1 MKKIKPMKQMRIYNL
16 IIALFCVNALFAQNT
31 TAKIEKVKIDGL
43 HKIVLPTNVRSASN
57 DDLSDFRILDSK
69 GNEVP
74 YFYKNLSDAVTT
86 SDYIEY
92 KIISETRI
100 PKKQTTIIFEN
111 PEKSISSLLLSIA
124 NYDGEKTYNLSGS
137 NDQKQ
142 WYGLSNNNILSD
154 LNAPEDLNIIKTISF
169 PLNNYKFLKIELDD
183 KKSLPISIQRIGND
197 NSQTKFAD
205 LLAVD
210 YANKEI
216 LELKAEKKTKIH
228 ILFDNEQF
236 LNQIRFKIVEP
247 KLYKRLARIYKLES
261 RKVKHKFKTFE
272 NEISNFELSS
282 DSQNTFN
289 LSNIHEKDFYIEI
302 ENQDNQPLKISE
314 INFFQIPVS
323 VISDLKANE
332 NYTIS
337 TGKPD
342 LMAPVYDIENFKNSI
357 SNNLPIATISE
368 IKSVEKATEN
378 ATQKSFWQQPWF
390 MWVCL
395 SLTAVAVLYFASSL
409 VKDLNKK

>member
-1 MKKIKPMKQMRIYNL
+1 MKQMKIYNL
-16 IIALFCVNALFAQNT
+16 IIVLFCTNVIFAQNT
-31 TAKIEKVKIDGL
+31 TAKIEKVKTDGL
-43 HKIVLPTNVRSASN
+43 HKIVLPANVRSASN

-74 YFYKNLSDAVTT
+74 YFYKNANDAVTT
-86 SDYIEY
+86 SDYVEY

-111 PEKSISSLLLSIA
+111 PERSINSLLLSIA

-142 WYGLSNNNILSD
+142 WNGLSNNSLLSD
-154 LNAPEDLNIIKTISF
+154 LNALEDLNVMKTISF

-183 KKSLPISIQRIGND
+183 KKSLPISIQRIGNE
-197 NSQTKFAD
+197 NSQTKYSD
-205 LLAVD
+205 LLSVD

-216 LELKAEKKTKIH
+216 TELKAEKKTKIH
-228 ILFDNEQF
+228 ILFANEQF
-236 LNQIRFKIVEP
+236 LNQIKFEISEP
-247 KLYKRLARIYKLES
+247 KLYKRLVRIYKLEN
-261 RKVKHKFKTFE
+261 RKVKHKFENFE
-272 NEISNFELSS
+272 NEILNFELSS
-282 DSQNTFN
+282 DSQNSFN
-289 LSNIHEKDFYIEI
+289 LLNIREKDFYIEI
-302 ENQDNQPLKISE
+302 ENQDNQPLKIAE
-314 INFFQIPVS
+314 IKFFQIPVS
-323 VISDLKANE
+323 VISDLKSNE

-368 IKSVEKATEN
+368 IKSAGKTTEN
-378 ATQKSFWQQPWF
+378 ATPKSFWQQPWF

-395 SLTAVAVLYFASSL
+395 SLGAIVVIYFAASL
-409 VKDLNKK
+409 VKDLNKNNS